1 MTAAYDPLN
10 TAAYDS
16 YCDAQDRAETA
27 RREDENDADER
38 AGATLVPCSCSHGCF
53 DCKGTLLIPRR
64 ALRWD
69 DGGASERA
77 DDAQARLPW

>member
-1 MTAAYDPLN
+1 MSAYDPLN

-16 YCDAQDRAETA
+16 YCDAQDRAEMA
-27 RREDENDADER
+27 RREDENGEAER
-38 AGATLVPCSCSHGCF
+38 AGAVLVACGC
-53 DCKGTLLIPRR
+53 DRGCYECRGTRVVPRR

-77 DDAQARLPW
+77 EEAQGRFAW